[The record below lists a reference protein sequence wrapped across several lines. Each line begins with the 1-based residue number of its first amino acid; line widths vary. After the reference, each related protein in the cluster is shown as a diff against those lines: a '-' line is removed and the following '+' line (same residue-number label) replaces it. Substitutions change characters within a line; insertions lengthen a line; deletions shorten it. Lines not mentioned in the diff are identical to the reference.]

1 MSFSVKQ
8 RTDFGAAVKAL
19 RETAT
24 GKEATMYT
32 ALRDLFVDILG
43 YPKTSIVVDTAGA
56 RGRPDVTIYA
66 PGGAASSRVSWIVI
80 EAKDETGAVS
90 TGSKRLKLYAEKA
103 KYIMADTAYFV
114 MVDPQRLVARGAG
127 LGRQE
132 DADIE
137 VEWATVTPE
146 AFFQALEPLRAE
158 VAGVPAVMQRFR
170 DGDENLI
177 ACDRLSIEESA
188 DAAAKLAT
196 RVN

>member
-19 RETAT
+19 RETAP

-32 ALRDLFVDILG
+32 ALRDLFVDILD

-56 RGRPDVTIYA
+56 RGGPDVTVYA
-66 PGGAASSRVSWIVI
+66 PGGAASSRVSWIVM
-80 EAKDETGAVS
+80 EAKDEVGAIS
-90 TGSKRLKLYAEKA
+90 IGSKRLKLYAEKA
-103 KYIMADTAYFV
+103 KYITADTDV

-170 DGDENLI
+170 DGDESLR
-177 ACDRLSIEESA
+177 AGRSIVPPENPPSS
-188 DAAAKLAT
+188 
-196 RVN
+196 